1 MENLKISQ
9 KNKILVDGSH
19 NILGAKMLSKYLSSL
34 NCNIHMIVGM
44 MKNKDHK
51 EYVNT
56 FKNKLASL
64 TTVDIPNQKNSINR
78 YDLKKKINNFDLK
91 INTEKTVQDAIR
103 SLKLNKG
110 DLVVIT
116 GSLYLV
122 GEVQIKLNIFFNPKI
137 YLISLSHLLL

>member
-1 MENLKISQ
+1 
-9 KNKILVDGSH
+9 
-19 NILGAKMLSKYLSSL
+19 MLSKYLSSL
-34 NCNIHMIVGM
+34 NCNIHMILGM

-51 EYVNT
+51 EYVNI

-64 TTVDIPNQKNSINR
+64 TIVDIPNQKNSINR

-103 SLKLNKG
+103 SLKLNKD

-122 GEVQIKLNIFFNPKI
+122 GEVLKSN
-137 YLISLSHLLL
+137 

>member
-1 MENLKISQ
+1 M
-9 KNKILVDGSH
+9 IL
-19 NILGAKMLSKYLSSL
+19 
-34 NCNIHMIVGM
+34 GM

-51 EYVNT
+51 EYVNI

-64 TTVDIPNQKNSINR
+64 TIVDIPNQKNSINR

-91 INTEKTVQDAIR
+91 INTKKTVQDAIR
-103 SLKLNKG
+103 SLKLNKD

-122 GEVQIKLNIFFNPKI
+122 GEVLKSN
-137 YLISLSHLLL
+137 